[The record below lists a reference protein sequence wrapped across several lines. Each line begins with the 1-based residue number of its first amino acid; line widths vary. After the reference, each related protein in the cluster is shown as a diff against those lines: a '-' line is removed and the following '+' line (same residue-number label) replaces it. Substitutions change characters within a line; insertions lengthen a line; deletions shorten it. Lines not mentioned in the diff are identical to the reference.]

1 MSFGGTRD
9 PGPIFWV
16 RPGTLKVESETQD
29 RYFTWELRPGTKR
42 LKEGSGTL
50 TKGETK
56 TQSKHLLSNLE
67 RKNYD
72 SNELNQISYK

>member
-1 MSFGGTRD
+1 MKGHIRKVGPETREFWWDPRPGTH
-9 PGPIFWV
+9 FWV

-67 RKNYD
+67 RKN
-72 SNELNQISYK
+72 